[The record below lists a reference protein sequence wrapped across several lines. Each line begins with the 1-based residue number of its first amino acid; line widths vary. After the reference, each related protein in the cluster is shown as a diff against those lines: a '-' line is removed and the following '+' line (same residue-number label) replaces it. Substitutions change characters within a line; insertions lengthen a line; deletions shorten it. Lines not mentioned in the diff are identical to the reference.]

1 MPELN
6 GGCLC
11 GAVRYT
17 SNSAP
22 EFIGVCHCRD
32 CQKYTGSAFAIM
44 VGLRK
49 TALQIRGP
57 VKTFSKLG
65 DSGKP
70 ILRHFCPECGSSIA
84 DEPSRRPGAIILNA
98 GTLDDPSSVMPT
110 LEIYCDRALPWV
122 QLAGGMQRN
131 RRGATGSTALGAGR
145 AIPGAKA
152 EWPQRVSD
160 STSYGEQRT
169 PGHPSSPSVSFQR

>member
-1 MPELN
+1 VRELN

-17 SNSAP
+17 SKSAP

-32 CQKYTGSAFAIM
+32 CKKFTGSAFGIM
-44 VGLRK
+44 VGLPK
-49 TALQIRGP
+49 TALQIRG
-57 VKTFSKLG
+57 VIKTFSKLA

-84 DEPSRRPGAIILNA
+84 EEPSRRPGTIILNA

-110 LEIYCDRALPWV
+110 VEIYCDRALPWV
-122 QLAGGMQRN
+122 QLAGGMQRFAQM
-131 RRGATGSTALGAGR
+131 RP
-145 AIPGAKA
+145 IP
-152 EWPQRVSD
+152 E
-160 STSYGEQRT
+160 
-169 PGHPSSPSVSFQR
+169 

>member
-1 MPELN
+1 M
-6 GGCLC
+6 
-11 GAVRYT
+11 AR
-17 SNSAP
+17 
-22 EFIGVCHCRD
+22 
-32 CQKYTGSAFAIM
+32 FAIHRIRHRNSS
-44 VGLRK
+44 VCATVA
-49 TALQIRGP
+49 TAKNSPAARSASWWACPRLL
-57 VKTFSKLG
+57 SKSG
-65 DSGKP
+65 EWSRHSADSGKP

-84 DEPSRRPGAIILNA
+84 EEPSRRPGTIILNA
-98 GTLDDPSSVMPT
+98 GTLDDPSSVMPAV
-110 LEIYCDRALPWV
+110 EIYCDRALPWV

>member
-1 MPELN
+1 MLIFKVVIAGRRAARSCLAKIVAEIWRQEQIPELN

-32 CQKYTGSAFAIM
+32 CQKFTGSAFGIM
-44 VGLRK
+44 VGLPK
-49 TALQIRGP
+49 TALQIRGM
-57 VKTFSKLG
+57 VKTFSKLA

-84 DEPSRRPGAIILNA
+84 EEPSRRPGTIILNA

-110 LEIYCDRALPWV
+110 VEIYCDRSLPWV
-122 QLAGGMQRN
+122 QLAMLDTV
-131 RRGATGSTALGAGR
+131 TGEAVVIDYPDITR
-145 AIPGAKA
+145 A
-152 EWPQRVSD
+152 
-160 STSYGEQRT
+160 
-169 PGHPSSPSVSFQR
+169 

>member
-1 MPELN
+1 MTGGRNWREEQMPELN

-32 CQKYTGSAFAIM
+32 CQKYTGSAFGIM
-44 VGLRK
+44 VGLPK
-49 TALQIRGP
+49 TALQIRGV
-57 VKTFSKLG
+57 VKTFSKLA

-84 DEPSRRPGAIILNA
+84 VEPSRRPGTIILNA
-98 GTLDDPSSVMPT
+98 GTLDDAHCRDLLRPRS
-110 LEIYCDRALPWV
+110 
-122 QLAGGMQRN
+122 
-131 RRGATGSTALGAGR
+131 ALGPTGR
-145 AIPGAKA
+145 WYATFCANAAHSGITTVEAPPVG
-152 EWPQRVSD
+152 PLSGYQ
-160 STSYGEQRT
+160 
-169 PGHPSSPSVSFQR
+169 

>member
-22 EFIGVCHCRD
+22 EFVGVCHCRD
-32 CQKYTGSAFAIM
+32 CQRYTGSAFAIM
-44 VGLRK
+44 VSLPK
-49 TALQIRGP
+49 TALQIRGT

-122 QLAGGMQRN
+122 QLAGGMQRFAQN
-131 RRGATGSTALGAGR
+131 R
-145 AIPGAKA
+145 
-152 EWPQRVSD
+152 
-160 STSYGEQRT
+160 TSPE
-169 PGHPSSPSVSFQR
+169 

>member
-22 EFIGVCHCRD
+22 DFVGVCHCRD
-32 CQKYTGSAFAIM
+32 CQKYTGSAFAVM
-44 VGLRK
+44 VRLPK
-49 TALQIRGP
+49 AAVQIRGTI
-57 VKTFSKLG
+57 KTFSKLG

-84 DEPSRRPGAIILNA
+84 DEPSNGAIILNA
-98 GTLDDPSSVMPT
+98 GTLDDPSSVIPT

-122 QLAGGMQRN
+122 QLAGDTQRF
-131 RRGATGSTALGAGR
+131 AR
-145 AIPGAKA
+145 A
-152 EWPQRVSD
+152 
-160 STSYGEQRT
+160 RT
-169 PGHPSSPSVSFQR
+169 NPE

>member
-22 EFIGVCHCRD
+22 EFVGVCHCRD
-32 CQKYTGSAFAIM
+32 CQKFTGSAFGIM
-44 VGLRK
+44 VGLPK
-49 TALQIRGP
+49 TALQIRGT
-57 VKTFSKLG
+57 VKTFSKLA

-84 DEPSRRPGAIILNA
+84 DEPTRRPGTSILNA
-98 GTLDDPSSVMPT
+98 GTLDDPSSVTPT
-110 LEIYCDRALPWV
+110 LEIFCDRALPWV
-122 QLAGGMQRN
+122 QLAGGMQRF
-131 RRGATGSTALGAGR
+131 ALAR
-145 AIPGAKA
+145 NPPNP
-152 EWPQRVSD
+152 E
-160 STSYGEQRT
+160 
-169 PGHPSSPSVSFQR
+169 